1 MKKSILYKSFA
12 FLFLTSILSV
22 SILVPSV
29 SAHGQYGK
37 VVFMTNDYG
46 SNTYEIAKINTDGS
60 GMTRLTNSADYEGS
74 PEVSPNGTKIIYH
87 FIGDYCDE
95 VHIMNVDGSGDTGLT
110 QDVINDC
117 DIDPSFSP
125 DGTKIVYASEAGS
138 ERQIYT
144 MNIDG
149 SGKTQITSADRN
161 YEPRFSPD
169 GTKIIF
175 RKGGGGVY
183 GGQGD
188 IYTVNSN
195 GTGLT
200 QITNTAGQTE
210 WEPSFSPDG
219 TKIVY
224 SVDDDIYTADAN
236 GSNEQVV
243 ASYSSG
249 SVQSPRYSPD
259 GTAILYNRDY
269 QLYLMNSNGSNKHV
283 ISASASID
291 DGSINFYP
299 DTFPVSSYN
308 YSSSFSFPTLYID
321 DDLSYWDY
329 NYIGTLVVN
338 GQSGDVTVTNGN
350 YLKGTGTIGQLSVV
364 SGGHV
369 APGLS
374 PGCLTSGDTT
384 LAGGFDVELGG
395 TTECSEYDQLRVVGT
410 IDISG
415 ATLNLSL
422 YNNFTPKVND
432 TFTILTNDSIE
443 NISGNFTGLN
453 EGSIVSIDG
462 YSFRISYTG
471 GDGNDI
477 VLTTLVVP
485 TVPNTGKAG
494 SNEASIFLGLVSVV
508 ILVSVAFLARKN
520 MPKN

>member
-12 FLFLTSILSV
+12 SLLIAGIFSV
-22 SILVPSV
+22 FILVPSV
-29 SAHGQYGK
+29 SAHDQYGQI
-37 VVFMTNDYG
+37 VFMTNDYG

-60 GMTRLTNSADYEGS
+60 GKTRLTNSADYEGS
-74 PEVSPNGTKIIYH
+74 PEVSPDGTKIVYH
-87 FIGDYCDE
+87 FIGDHCDE
-95 VHIMNVDGSGDTGLT
+95 IHIMNIDGSGDTTLT
-110 QDVINDC
+110 DDIDNDC

-138 ERQIYT
+138 ARQIYT

-149 SGKTQITSADRN
+149 SSKVQVTSADRN

-188 IYTVNSN
+188 LYTVNSN

-219 TKIVY
+219 TKIIY
-224 SVDDDIYTADAN
+224 SVDDDIYTADAD
-236 GSNEQVV
+236 GSNEQIV

-259 GTAILYNRDY
+259 GTAILYNRSY
-269 QLYLMNSNGSNKHV
+269 QLYLMNSDGSNKRAV
-283 ISASASID
+283 SEDASIG

-299 DTFPVSSYN
+299 DTFPVTSYN
-308 YSSSFSFPTLYID
+308 YSSSFNFPTLYVE

-329 NYIGTLVVN
+329 NYSGTLVVN
-338 GQSGDVTVTNGN
+338 GQAGDVTVTSGN
-350 YLKGTGTIGQLSVV
+350 YLKGTGTVGQLSVA

-374 PGCLTSGDTT
+374 PGCLTSGNTT
-384 LAGGFDVELGG
+384 LDGQFDVELGG
-395 TTECSEYDQLRVVGT
+395 VTECSGYDQLQVNGT
-410 IDISG
+410 VNISG
-415 ATLNLSL
+415 ATLDLSL
-422 YNNFTPKVND
+422 YNGFTPGVDD
-432 TFTILTNDSIE
+432 TFTILTNDSTDSIV
-443 NISGNFTGLN
+443 GNFTGLS
-453 EGSIVSIDG
+453 EGSIASVDG
-462 YSFRISYTG
+462 YSFRVSYIG

-477 VLTTLVVP
+477 VLTALVVP

-494 SNEASIFLGLVSVV
+494 PGEVLTPLSLFAIAVLAPVALLV
-508 ILVSVAFLARKN
+508 RK
-520 MPKN
+520 KYA

>member
-12 FLFLTSILSV
+12 SLFFIGILSIF
-22 SILVPSV
+22 ILVPSV
-29 SAHGQYGK
+29 SAYDQYGQ

-60 GMTRLTNSADYEGS
+60 GKVRLTNSADYEGS
-74 PEVSPNGTKIIYH
+74 PEVSPDGTKIVYH
-87 FIGDYCDE
+87 FTGDYCDE
-95 VHIMNVDGSGDTGLT
+95 IHIMNIDGTGDTSLT
-110 QDVINDC
+110 DDLDNDC
-117 DIDPSFSP
+117 DINPSFSP

-149 SGKTQITSADRN
+149 SGKSQITSADRN

-169 GTKIIF
+169 GTKVVF

-188 IYTVNSN
+188 LCTVNSN

-219 TKIVY
+219 TSIAY
-224 SVDDDIYTADAN
+224 IVDDDIYTADAN
-236 GSNEQVV
+236 GSNEQII

-259 GTAILYNRDY
+259 GTAILYNRSY
-269 QLYLMNSNGSNKHV
+269 QLYLMNSDGSNKRV
-283 ISASASID
+283 ISESTFID
-291 DGSINFYP
+291 DSSINFYP
-299 DTFPVSSYN
+299 DTFPVTSYN
-308 YSSSFSFPTLYID
+308 YSSSFSFPTLYVND
-321 DDLSYWDY
+321 NLSYWDY
-329 NYIGTLVVN
+329 NYMGTLVVN
-338 GQSGDVTVTNGN
+338 GRSGDVTVTSGN
-350 YLKGTGTIGQLSVV
+350 YLKGTGVTGQVNV
-364 SGGHV
+364 ASGGHV

-374 PGCLTSGDTT
+374 PGCLVSGDTT
-384 LAGGFDVELGG
+384 LAGNFDIELGG
-395 TTECSEYDQLRVVGT
+395 TTECSGYDQLRVNGT

-422 YNNFTPKVND
+422 YNSFKPEVDD
-432 TFTILTNDSIE
+432 TFTILSNDSTD
-443 NISGNFTGLN
+443 SVLGSFTGLN
-453 EGSIVSIDG
+453 EGFIASVDG
-462 YSFRISYTG
+462 YSFRISYAG

-485 TVPNTGKAG
+485 TVPNTGKSG
-494 SNEASIFLGLVSVV
+494 SNETLASLSLVSIV
-508 ILVSVAFLARKN
+508 ILVPVALLIRK
-520 MPKN
+520 KYS